1 MLENIL
7 FIAQNLKVLSALGAD
22 ITMAASETIKIYD
35 NNGPDSL
42 NMWLIIMALMFIL
55 YIVMSLVHDIN
66 REKKIEKLKKE
77 QEEEK
82 NKKLMEAL
90 FDDES

>member
-1 MLENIL
+1 M
-7 FIAQNLKVLSALGAD
+7 
-22 ITMAASETIKIYD
+22 MASEIIKIYD

-42 NMWLIIMALMFIL
+42 NMWLRIMALMFIL